1 MKSSSVVHVLSRLS
15 ELVFKLF
22 IDFFNLSFRGAC
34 LSLNEEI
41 ITVFHVNY

>member
-41 ITVFHVNY
+41 VVEMNANN